1 MSTQMY
7 LQIDGIPGGST
18 NPRHF
23 GEIEISGFTFGG
35 SQKLMAVTQAL
46 SDYTEMTSPHDLT
59 INKGADISSTRMQMA
74 VVNGETFPK
83 GSLSLEVSVNGAL
96 QRAMKIEMQS
106 INFTSFSSGGRTEA
120 QETATITFG
129 RVNVS
134 YRQ

>member
-74 VVNGETFPK
+74 VVNGEPFRK
-83 GSLSLEVSVNGAL
+83 GLFRSRFRL
-96 QRAMKIEMQS
+96 
-106 INFTSFSSGGRTEA
+106 
-120 QETATITFG
+120 TA
-129 RVNVS
+129 RC
-134 YRQ
+134 REQ